1 VGLDRPGPPGNQQN
15 QKEQNG
21 QGDAD
26 GQGPHH
32 AVGPALVPVEEEKSG
47 EETHDD
53 GREQHDHQ
61 DLDHSGIILD
71 GRLSRRWLGPW
82 WAVLLTTVGVAVGSS
97 AGLWQL
103 GRAAEKR
110 ELEVRFAAGGTTG
123 ALQQL
128 VANEAGAEF
137 RYRTVRLAGRY
148 DAEHQLLLD
157 NISHE
162 RQPGYQVLTPFATA
176 GGTVLVNRG
185 WVPAN
190 GDRRILPDIRVGG
203 EAREVLGRIDALP
216 RPGIE
221 LAADAPPADAP
232 WPRRLLF
239 PTSAEASS
247 QLGVPLRD
255 YQLLL
260 DPGEP
265 DGYLRDWRPG
275 GMGPDRHV
283 AYAVQW
289 FGLAL
294 TVVVIYFVLVSRN
307 GKPPS

>member
-1 VGLDRPGPPGNQQN
+1 M
-15 QKEQNG
+15 
-21 QGDAD
+21 
-26 GQGPHH
+26 
-32 AVGPALVPVEEEKSG
+32 
-47 EETHDD
+47 
-53 GREQHDHQ
+53 
-61 DLDHSGIILD
+61 
-71 GRLSRRWLGPW
+71 SRRWLGPW
-82 WAVLLTTVGVAVGSS
+82 WAVLLAAAGVAIGSS

-110 ELEVRFAAGGTTG
+110 DLEARFAAGGAAG

-128 VANEAGAEF
+128 VASEAAPEF
-137 RYRTVRLAGRY
+137 RYRTVQLTGRY
-148 DAEHQLLLD
+148 DPEHQLLLD

-162 RQPGYQVLTPFATA
+162 RQPGYQVLTPFTTD

-190 GDRRILPDIRVGG
+190 GDRRILPDIAVHGG
-203 EAREVLGRIDALP
+203 TREIVGRIEWLP

-221 LAADAPPADAP
+221 LAAVVPPPDAP

-239 PTSAEASS
+239 PTSAEASA
-247 QLGVPLRD
+247 QLGVSLRD

-260 DPGEP
+260 DPDAA
-265 DGYLRDWRPG
+265 DGYVREWRPG
-275 GMGPDRHV
+275 GMEPGRHT

-294 TVVVIYFVLVSRN
+294 TVVVIYFVLVLRN
-307 GKPPS
+307 GKQAS